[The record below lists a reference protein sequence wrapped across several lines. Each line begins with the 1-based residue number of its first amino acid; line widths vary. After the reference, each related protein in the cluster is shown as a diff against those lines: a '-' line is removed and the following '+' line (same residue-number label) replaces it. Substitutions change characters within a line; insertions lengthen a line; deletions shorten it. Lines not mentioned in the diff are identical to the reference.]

1 MSTESEAKNI
11 PQEALDAFL
20 EGIKDELKSPA
31 DPVLL
36 TQIRSAFRK
45 KIPLHLR
52 SYAAA
57 LLILRAAGVTR
68 TATASARP
76 QTAPVRQ
83 TKTPATA
90 KSPVKASEAPEGSDA
105 ASQRPVRS
113 AKIINRLNV
122 PTVPVFVSM
131 GKRQRLRPQE
141 LRSLIEE
148 KSGVKSELLGRVHLF
163 DNYSFIDVPEESA
176 EKIISAV
183 NGVQFHNRTL
193 EIKPAKKRS
202 DSTQENEKEIIE

>member
-20 EGIKDELKSPA
+20 EGIKDELKSPT

-36 TQIRSAFRK
+36 TQIRSTFRK

-68 TATASARP
+68 TT
-76 QTAPVRQ
+76 TAPARSVKAPSPA
-83 TKTPATA
+83 KTPAKSSEIPEAREAASPRAPRTA
-90 KSPVKASEAPEGSDA
+90 KA
-105 ASQRPVRS
+105 
-113 AKIINRLNV
+113 INRPNV

-141 LRSLIEE
+141 LRLLIEE
-148 KSGVKSELLGRVHLF
+148 KSGVKSEQLGRVHLF

-176 EKIISAV
+176 EKIIETI
-183 NGVQFHNRTL
+183 NGLQFHNRTL

-202 DSTQENEKEIIE
+202 DSTIEKEITE

>member
-31 DPVLL
+31 DPALL

-45 KIPLHLR
+45 KIPFHLR

-68 TATASARP
+68 SASTSARV
-76 QTAPVRQ
+76 QGAPVRSSQ
-83 TKTPATA
+83 APSASKA
-90 KSPVKASEAPEGSDA
+90 PVKSSEAPADRDTP
-105 ASQRPVRS
+105 ASRLPRTPKV
-113 AKIINRLNV
+113 INRPNV
-122 PTVPVFVSM
+122 STVPVFVSM

-141 LRSLIEE
+141 LRLLIEE
-148 KSGVKSELLGRVHLF
+148 KSGIKSELLGRVHLF
-163 DNYSFIDVPEESA
+163 DNYSFIDVPEEFA
-176 EKIISAV
+176 ETIIAAV
-183 NGVQFHNRTL
+183 NGSQFHNRTL
-193 EIKPAKKRS
+193 EIKPAKKRM
-202 DSTQENEKEIIE
+202 DSTIEKEITE

>member
-1 MSTESEAKNI
+1 VSTESEAKNI

-68 TATASARP
+68 AT
-76 QTAPVRQ
+76 TAPARSAK
-83 TKTPATA
+83 TLSPAKTPA
-90 KSPVKASEAPEGSDA
+90 KSSEMPEAREA
-105 ASQRPVRS
+105 ASPRAPRSVKVVNRPTT
-113 AKIINRLNV
+113 

-141 LRSLIEE
+141 LRLLIEE
-148 KSGVKSELLGRVHLF
+148 KSGVKSEQLGRVHLF

-176 EKIISAV
+176 EKIIDTV
-183 NGVQFHNRTL
+183 NGAQFHNRTL

-202 DSTQENEKEIIE
+202 DSTTEKEITE

>member
-20 EGIKDELKSPA
+20 EGIKDELKSPT

-57 LLILRAAGVTR
+57 LLILRAAGITR
-68 TATASARP
+68 AT
-76 QTAPVRQ
+76 TAPARSSKAPLPA
-83 TKTPATA
+83 KTTIKA
-90 KSPVKASEAPEGSDA
+90 PVAPEANDVKS
-105 ASQRPVRS
+105 SRTPHTPKTMIRPKVQ
-113 AKIINRLNV
+113 
-122 PTVPVFVSM
+122 TVPVFVSM

-141 LRSLIEE
+141 LRLLIEE
-148 KSGVKSELLGRVHLF
+148 KSGVKSEQLGRVHLF

-176 EKIISAV
+176 NKIIETV
-183 NGVQFHNRTL
+183 NGAQFHNRTL

-202 DSTQENEKEIIE
+202 DSTIEKEATE

>member
-1 MSTESEAKNI
+1 VSTESEAKNI

-45 KIPLHLR
+45 KIPLYLR

-68 TATASARP
+68 SITPPARSVKAPSAAR
-76 QTAPVRQ
+76 
-83 TKTPATA
+83 TPA
-90 KSPVKASEAPEGSDA
+90 KSSEMPEAREA
-105 ASQRPVRS
+105 ASPREPRTVKVTNRPN
-113 AKIINRLNV
+113 A

-141 LRSLIEE
+141 LRLLIEE
-148 KSGVKSELLGRVHLF
+148 KSGVKSEQLGRVHLF

-176 EKIISAV
+176 EKIIAAV
-183 NGVQFHNRTL
+183 NGAQFHNRTL

-202 DSTQENEKEIIE
+202 DSTIEKEITE

>member
-20 EGIKDELKSPA
+20 EGIKDELKSPT

-57 LLILRAAGVTR
+57 LLILRAAGITR
-68 TATASARP
+68 AT
-76 QTAPVRQ
+76 TAPTRSSKAPLPA
-83 TKTPATA
+83 KTTIKA
-90 KSPVKASEAPEGSDA
+90 PVAPEANDVKYSRTPHTPKTMI
-105 ASQRPVRS
+105 RPKVQ
-113 AKIINRLNV
+113 
-122 PTVPVFVSM
+122 TVPVFVSM

-141 LRSLIEE
+141 LRLLIEE
-148 KSGVKSELLGRVHLF
+148 KSGVKSEQLGRVHLF

-176 EKIISAV
+176 NTIIETV
-183 NGVQFHNRTL
+183 NGAQFHNRTL

-202 DSTQENEKEIIE
+202 DSTIEKEATE